1 MESSLLFQFHIYCL
15 NFYYN
20 EKKIAILG
28 STGSIGKTTVDI
40 IKNNKKNFEVIL
52 LTTNDNLK
60 ELIKQIK
67 KLKPK
72 NLIIN
77 NKKHYLKLKKKY
89 NKINIFNNFD
99 TFLKKNKKKIDY
111 TISAISGLSGLQ
123 PTLDIIKHTKTIAIA
138 NKESIICAWNLIE
151 KKLKINKTKFIPVDS
166 EHFSIWYLLQNK
178 KIQSVDEIIITAS
191 GGPFLYWNLKKIKK
205 ASPNIA
211 IKHPNWSMGKKI
223 SIDSAT
229 MMNKVFELI
238 EAQRIFNLDRTKF
251 KIFIHPQSLV
261 HAIVKFDNGLTK
273 LLIHDTD
280 MKIPIFNSIYEYTN
294 KKIRSKKIDYTSL
307 NNLEFKSID
316 LKKFPSIKILKK
328 IPKKISLFETILVS
342 INDELVDLFLKKKLR
357 FWKIHENLNKLLNMK
372 EFLKYKRI
380 KPKNARQ
387 IYKLSEYV
395 RLKTRSLSIRS
406 SK

>member
-1 MESSLLFQFHIYCL
+1 MK
-15 NFYYN
+15 
-20 EKKIAILG
+20 KKIAILG

-40 IKNNKKNFEVIL
+40 IKNDKKNFEILL
-52 LTTNDNLK
+52 LTTNDNLN
-60 ELIKQIK
+60 ELTKQIRE
-67 KLKPK
+67 LKPK
-72 NLIIN
+72 NIIIN
-77 NKKHYLKLKKKY
+77 NKNNYLKLKKKF

-99 TFLKKNKKKIDY
+99 IFLKKNKKKIDY

-123 PTLDIIKHTKTIAIA
+123 PTLDIIKHSKTIAIA

-151 KKLKINKTKFIPVDS
+151 KNLKANNTKFIPVDS

-178 KIQSVDEIIITAS
+178 KIQNVEEIIITAS
-191 GGPFLYWNLKKIKK
+191 GGPFLNWKLSKIKT

-238 EAQRIFNLDRTKF
+238 EAQRIFNLDRVKF
-251 KIFIHPQSLV
+251 KILIHPQSLV

-280 MKIPIFNSIYEYTN
+280 MKIPIFNSVYDNRN
-294 KKIRSKKIDYTSL
+294 KKINNKKIDYSSL
-307 NNLEFKSID
+307 NNLSFKSID

-342 INDELVDLFLKKKLR
+342 VNDELVDLFLKKKIK
-357 FWKIHENLNKLLNMK
+357 FWEIYANLNKLLNMK
-372 EFLKYKRI
+372 EFIKYKRI
-380 KPKNARQ
+380 KPKNTRQ

-395 RLKTRSLSIRS
+395 RLKTRALSIRS